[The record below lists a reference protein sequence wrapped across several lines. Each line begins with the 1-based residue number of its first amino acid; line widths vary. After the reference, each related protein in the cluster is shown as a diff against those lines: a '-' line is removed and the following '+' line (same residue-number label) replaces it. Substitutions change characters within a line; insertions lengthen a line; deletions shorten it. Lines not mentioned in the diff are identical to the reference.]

1 MGNDGEILER
11 YEDEYMNRKWLV
23 IFVFGLLLLAVA
35 GCTSKEK
42 EPAADQKMETEEQVN
57 KESTVTV
64 VEEDSRE
71 DHIERLYQE
80 LKGQFPADLA
90 GCEQDDVKKEG
101 ECKKPSSLNG
111 DLKENI
117 NIQIILDSSKSMDQK
132 LDGRMKMEIAQKE
145 IARFAS
151 RFPKQANVSL
161 RVYGHE
167 GANDLA
173 LKEAS
178 CAATETIY
186 PFQPYS
192 KEEFKQTLS
201 QIQPAGWTNIAKALE
216 EAKEDFADYD
226 SETNTNI
233 IYLVTDGL
241 ETCGGD
247 PAAAAAALGE
257 SGIEGVVNVIGF
269 DVSESTESLKE
280 IAAQGNGKYFDARN
294 AEELQKIFEESFDWV
309 AWTQYYNCIWLK
321 ETNYSNS
328 VWIKE
333 AEVANCKWVELTNQ
347 TTKIH
352 AEVQFRKARKDEEAK
367 AYGDEVIKRV
377 RSENEALV
385 KQIREQKDSIVN
397 ETWEERDKAVKD
409 SRKEGEKNITP

>member
-1 MGNDGEILER
+1 MGNEGEILER
-11 YEDEYMNRKWLV
+11 YEDEYMNRKWWV
-23 IFVFGLLLLAVA
+23 IFVFGLVLLALA

-42 EPAADQKMETEEQVN
+42 EPVADQKMETEEQVN
-57 KESTVTV
+57 KESTESV
-64 VEEDSRE
+64 VEEDTRE

-80 LKGQFPADLA
+80 LKEQFPADLA
-90 GCEQDDVKKEG
+90 GCEQEDVKKEG
-101 ECKKPSSLNG
+101 ECKKPASLNG

-132 LDGRMKMEIAQKE
+132 LGGRMKMEIAQKE

-151 RFPKQANVSL
+151 RFPKQAHVSL

-167 GANDLA
+167 GANDLE

-178 CAATETIY
+178 CAATETVY
-186 PFQPYS
+186 PFQPYE

-201 QIQPAGWTNIAKALE
+201 QVQPAGWTNIAKALE

-247 PAAAAAALGE
+247 PAAAAAALAE

-280 IAAQGNGKYFDARN
+280 IATQGNGKYFDARN

-309 AWTQYYNCIWLK
+309 AWTQYYNCVWIT
-321 ETNYSNS
+321 ETNHSNS
-328 VWIKE
+328 VWVKE
-333 AEVANCKWVELTNQ
+333 TQKSNCKWVALTNQ
-347 TTKIH
+347 SAQIY
-352 AEVQFRKARKDEEAK
+352 AEVHNRKACNDANAEE
-367 AYGDEVIKRV
+367 YGDEVIKR
-377 RSENEALV
+377 NEEEKKALL
-385 KQIREQKDSIVN
+385 KEIREQKDSIIDKSRD
-397 ETWEERDKAVKD
+397 ERNKAVED
-409 SRKEGEKNITP
+409 SRKEREENVNP